1 MNFVQPIR
9 DKEKLEQMKEELR
22 KQGSRNF
29 LLFYTGINTGLR
41 VSDVV
46 SLNYNDIR
54 DNYGN
59 MRSHISIVEKKTGK
73 IKKFP
78 ICNGLYD
85 ELEKYTKFMKP
96 GEYLFKSQIG
106 TNQPITTTQAY
117 RILKATANKLGLEE
131 VGTHTMRKTFG
142 YWHYKQYHD
151 VALLQTI
158 FNHSSPSITLRYI
171 GISQDEIDKSYYNFS
186 L

>member
-9 DKEKLEQMKEELR
+9 SKEKLEQMKEELKKR
-22 KQGSRNF
+22 GTRDY

-41 VSDVV
+41 VSDIIK
-46 SLNYNDIR
+46 LNYDDVR
-54 DNYGN
+54 DSYGN
-59 MRSHISIVEKKTGK
+59 MKSHITITEKKTSK

-106 TNQPITTTQAY
+106 SNQPITTTQAY
-117 RILKATANKLGLEE
+117 RILKAAANE
-131 VGTHTMRKTFG
+131 VGIEEIGTHSMRKTFAF
-142 YWHYKQYHD
+142 WHYRQYHD

-171 GISQDEIDKSYYNFS
+171 GINQDEIDRSYYNFS